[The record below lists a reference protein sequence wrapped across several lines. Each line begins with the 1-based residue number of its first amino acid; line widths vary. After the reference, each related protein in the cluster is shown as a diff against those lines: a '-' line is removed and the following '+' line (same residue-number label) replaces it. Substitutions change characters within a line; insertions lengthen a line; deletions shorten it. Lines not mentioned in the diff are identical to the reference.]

1 MHNEVEFKPGMQEMQ
16 CNVQKSIFII
26 HYSNIKKK
34 KEPGDHLNVCRKKH
48 LIKKKNFIIKTWQTS
63 SRKGFTQSNVNSER
77 LKTFSL

>member
-48 LIKKKNFIIKTWQTS
+48 LIKKKNFIIKTYGKLAAG
-63 SRKGFTQSNVNSER
+63 RDLLNLMLIVKD
-77 LKTFSL
+77 